1 MTTTISKHIFKNPNR
16 ARGKTVARSS
26 PVQWRFLLSLL
37 QALPLSDLAQDG
49 LKQLPTVRRWSTPGR
64 WLLVMTGATVL
75 LYWHGRLVLAT
86 GVGIGVMTLIYLL
99 HDWQFS
105 LPGAKWRQLLQDL
118 NQPLTLAI
126 AGGGIATLTTYL
138 AASIWIDSDSPWIA
152 IGALLQ
158 GTGTIA
164 VLLLLLAQML
174 NRSASRDRT
183 AFSQMLADLTHDD
196 PLRRLIAVRQLINSV
211 SDQRDQAAQRREGLD
226 YLRLMLSRESEPI
239 IRDAVLDGLQRL
251 DRTQPLSPAMQPLLK
266 PVLKRSTVKSRQRLP
281 LR

>member
-1 MTTTISKHIFKNPNR
+1 M
-16 ARGKTVARSS
+16 
-26 PVQWRFLLSLL
+26 QWRFLLSLL